1 MTTFLSASQWTSQ
14 KAIIA
19 CGSTGAPGS
28 SGPAGPQGPT
38 GAPGTNGTNG
48 FSSGK
53 IYYFHAQNP
62 TSTQPALGYTG
73 PFSASAVINNAPENP
88 NYPGSGYL
96 GYFSYINPVAGT
108 TGPFF
113 LGRFQTSPGDPG
125 VSLIP
130 AGSWNFSIEACS
142 FIKPYTVSSQTIPVG
157 MYANLS
163 VYTNGGVTGVA
174 SSPLIQINN
183 PIAGDNTPYNFN
195 IQVPSAVT
203 LNNPL
208 TDYFLVDFYT
218 VPALN
223 QGWTGF
229 TGGVGKTGQ
238 IEFWTDGNSV
248 SQVVTTLSPGQGP
261 TGPQGNTGVSGP
273 TGSTGST
280 GPTGRVGPTG
290 SQGPLGPLGPQG
302 PQGQAG
308 SGGNGVT
315 GLNPYASFVTYNTS
329 NGYQTINPI
338 NYNVSPFFPSRAEV
352 NTIVNWTQA
361 PPSTLNGAKSIYCGG
376 SVIGVTGITGGAG
389 EYFLSSGFVPK
400 ITGLYQISANFFMM
414 NNDPEPISFGHCNPQ
429 IGNIGNVW
437 VSLDR
442 VSATVLSAN
451 TAAGAI
457 LGASMSF
464 SDILTAGTKYCFVGG
479 GYGATSGGANTL
491 GPTGRVYDNSQV
503 TFSLLSTNVT
513 AIDGAS
519 P

>member
-19 CGSTGAPGS
+19 CGSTGAPGPD
-28 SGPAGPQGPT
+28 GPVGPQGPT
-38 GAPGTNGTNG
+38 GAPGTNG
-48 FSSGK
+48 FSSGLV
-53 IYYFHAQNP
+53 YYFHAQNP

-73 PFSASAVINNAPENP
+73 PYSVNTVINNAPENP
-88 NYPGSGYL
+88 NYPGTGYR
-96 GYFSYINPVAGT
+96 GYYSSINPVAGS
-108 TGPFF
+108 TGPLL

-130 AGSWNFSIEACS
+130 AGSWNFSIEAFS
-142 FIKPYTVSSQTIPVG
+142 FILPDTSSSQIIPVG
-157 MYANLS
+157 LYSTLS
-163 VYTNGGVTGVA
+163 VFTLGGVTGVST
-174 SSPLIQINN
+174 SSTILIDNQHVL
-183 PIAGDNTPYNFN
+183 DNTPYTFS
-195 IQVPSAVT
+195 IQVPGSVT
-203 LNNPL
+203 LNTPAS
-208 TDYFLVDFYT
+208 DYFLVDFFV
-218 VPALN
+218 VPGFN

-229 TGGVGKTGQ
+229 TGAAGGPTGQ
-238 IEFWTDGNSV
+238 IQFWTDGNSV

-273 TGSTGST
+273 TGSTG
-280 GPTGRVGPTG
+280 PTGAKGNTG
-290 SQGPLGPLGPQG
+290 SQGPIGPLGPQG
-302 PQGQAG
+302 PQGPQGPAG

-376 SVIGVTGITGGAG
+376 SLVGVTGITGGAG
-389 EYFLSSGFVPK
+389 EYFTNSGFVPT

-479 GYGATSGGANTL
+479 GYGATSGGANAL

-513 AIDGAS
+513 AIDGTS